1 MFPTGPLIHELTRDR
16 LREAENARLARS
28 VSTRS
33 EEPRKPPR
41 RGIRGLATRIAALA
55 TLR

>member
-1 MFPTGPLIHELTRDR
+1 MFPTGPIINELTKDR

-28 VSTRS
+28 VTTR
-33 EEPRKPPR
+33 EEPRKPRR
-41 RGIRGLATRIAALA
+41 RGIRALATRIAAMA

>member
-1 MFPTGPLIHELTRDR
+1 MFPTGPIINELTRDK

-28 VSTRS
+28 LTTR
-33 EEPRKPPR
+33 EEPRKPRR
-41 RGIRGLATRIAALA
+41 RGISALATRIAALA

>member
-1 MFPTGPLIHELTRDR
+1 MFPIGPIINELTKDR

>member
-28 VSTRS
+28 VTAR

-41 RGIRGLATRIAALA
+41 RGIRALATRIAALA